1 MPAEGSLQRASTP
14 RLPSRRRSRPFL
26 VASWHAYCHGEHCP
40 AILDDRDVGGTED
53 GSTAAVGDYAGQA
66 RKALENLRAALT
78 DASASIDNA
87 ISTRIS
93 VASAAQGDL
102 STVWEVVHDRSA
114 NTKSRAPW
122 SV

>member
-1 MPAEGSLQRASTP
+1 
-14 RLPSRRRSRPFL
+14 
-26 VASWHAYCHGEHCP
+26 
-40 AILDDRDVGGTED
+40 
-53 GSTAAVGDYAGQA
+53 
-66 RKALENLRAALT
+66 LENLRAALT
-78 DASASIDNA
+78 DASASIDDV
-87 ISTRIS
+87 ISTPIS